1 MKEDMSRDVE
11 TPKVCKQAMV
21 LTQKVN
27 VGPQINFVAKI
38 PFWPCL
44 SVILI

>member
-1 MKEDMSRDVE
+1 MVILSVKMKEDVGRI
-11 TPKVCKQAMV
+11 V

-27 VGPQINFVAKI
+27 VGSQINFVAKI
-38 PFWPCL
+38 PLWSCL